1 MTCAIG
7 RMKPFKADGLE
18 ATSSDILI
26 NACTELHVHL
36 GLLFNS
42 MLIHGVSPC
51 NLLIS
56 TLVPIPKNK
65 NKSLN
70 DSDNYRA
77 IALGSIVGKVIDS
90 VILEK
95 HRHILLS
102 DDLQYGFKAGHSTTQ
117 CSFVLEEVVDYY
129 VRNKSPVF
137 VVLLDASRAFDRI
150 QYVKLFKL
158 LLNRG
163 LCSLIARFLAYMY
176 TNQSLRVNWNSCNSG
191 TFTTSNGVKQG
202 GILSPILFCI
212 YMDEL

>member
-1 MTCAIG
+1 MQ
-7 RMKPFKADGLE
+7 
-18 ATSSDILI
+18 
-26 NACTELHVHL
+26 
-36 GLLFNS
+36 
-42 MLIHGVSPC
+42 
-51 NLLIS
+51 
-56 TLVPIPKNK
+56 PII
-65 NKSLN
+65 
-70 DSDNYRA
+70 NYRA
-77 IALGSIVGKVIDS
+77 IALGSVVGKVIDS

-163 LCSLIARFLAYMY
+163 LCSLIARFLAYM
-176 TNQSLRVNWNSCNSG
+176 C
-191 TFTTSNGVKQG
+191 G
-202 GILSPILFCI
+202 GKTGQNTRDSPEAPSRPFIIF
-212 YMDEL
+212 YMT

>member
-1 MTCAIG
+1 MVCALHDNCRRISNLFVDKYEHLYNSVSYNVDEMNYVCTEIENNVNNICKRGLCESSHIISVQDVTCAIG
-7 RMKPFKADGLE
+7 RMKPFKADGIE

-77 IALGSIVGKVIDS
+77 IALGSVVG
-90 VILEK
+90 
-95 HRHILLS
+95 
-102 DDLQYGFKAGHSTTQ
+102 
-117 CSFVLEEVVDYY
+117 
-129 VRNKSPVF
+129 N
-137 VVLLDASRAFDRI
+137 
-150 QYVKLFKL
+150 
-158 LLNRG
+158 
-163 LCSLIARFLAYMY
+163 
-176 TNQSLRVNWNSCNSG
+176 
-191 TFTTSNGVKQG
+191 
-202 GILSPILFCI
+202 
-212 YMDEL
+212 